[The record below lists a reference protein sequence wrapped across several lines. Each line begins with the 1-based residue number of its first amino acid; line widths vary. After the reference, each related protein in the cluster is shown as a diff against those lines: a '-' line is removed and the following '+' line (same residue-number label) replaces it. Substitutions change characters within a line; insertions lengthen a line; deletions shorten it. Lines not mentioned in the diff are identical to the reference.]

1 MLPAWTSRRPFEPAS
16 FPEQEQS
23 VTTGVRTGNS
33 SPEPPPKFPRAA
45 PRPGE
50 AFRNG
55 KLYLFTRWGIC
66 VYRLW
71 PQPRAWALA
80 AGSNVWRGV
89 ESFMPI
95 SRWRREIGTLERKAK
110 WLRGLDGVRPL
121 DAVETRRL
129 AALERRRET
138 LETALATL
146 PPRVLAAVARL
157 PFDQWLA
164 LRAFAQ
170 APSLVDLSWANPAL
184 LLTLLT
190 PPTYGLSRRPP
201 RPATLRRLAPRR
213 QRDILGWL
221 GMPKEESLARTFAK
235 VPVRGL
241 RRWTLRRLV
250 AVARDAEA
258 RRRLSHLRRLSDT
271 ALWLLDSPER
281 RAAASQVLLDEV
293 ARERQRSR
301 RLTFAMQF
309 GETLRMLAIL
319 DRRPPGR
326 GYRSMAQV
334 ERAHGRMT
342 WEALV
347 RGKLF
352 DGQND
357 PFPRPPYPGEDW
369 IEPIRT
375 PGELI
380 REAEEQHNCV
390 AAYIEDAREGD
401 SSFYRVLAP
410 QRATLE
416 LRRGRDGKWNVADI
430 RTIDNG
436 VASADTRRA
445 VRHWLDA
452 EWPVE
457 VEEGPDSWDRI
468 PWSVSEEPGEADLPD

>member
-1 MLPAWTSRRPFEPAS
+1 MPLATRPVTPLPQMAQGPA
-16 FPEQEQS
+16 
-23 VTTGVRTGNS
+23 
-33 SPEPPPKFPRAA
+33 RAA
-45 PRPGE
+45 YRPGE

-71 PQPRAWALA
+71 PEPRAWALA
-80 AGSNVWRGV
+80 TGSSRWRGV

-95 SRWRREIGTLERKAK
+95 SRWRREIGDLERKAK

-121 DAVETRRL
+121 DEVETRRL

-146 PPRVLAAVARL
+146 PPRVLAALSRL
-157 PFDQWLA
+157 PIDQWLA
-164 LRAFAQ
+164 LRAFAH
-170 APSLVDLSWANPAL
+170 APGLVDLSWANPAL

-190 PPTYGLSRRPP
+190 PPTYGLSRRRP

-213 QRDILGWL
+213 QREILGWL
-221 GMPKEESLARTFAK
+221 GLPREESLARTFAK

-250 AVARDAEA
+250 ALARDAEA

-271 ALWLLDSPER
+271 ALWILDSPER

-293 ARERQRSR
+293 ARERLRNR
-301 RLTFAMQF
+301 RLTFAMQLR
-309 GETLRMLAIL
+309 ETLRILAIL

-326 GYRSMAQV
+326 GYRSMAQI
-334 ERAHGRMT
+334 ERAHEQLT

-357 PFPRPPYPGEDW
+357 PFPRPPYSGEDW

-390 AAYIEDAREGD
+390 AAYIDDAREGR

-410 QRATLE
+410 ERATLE
-416 LRRGRDGKWNVADI
+416 LRRRATGEWDI
-430 RTIDNG
+430 CDLRTIDNG
-436 VASADTRRA
+436 VAPAATWWA
-445 VRHWLDA
+445 VKRWLKA

-457 VEEGPDSWDRI
+457 VEEGPESWDRV
-468 PWSVSEEPGEADLPD
+468 PWSVGLEPEEDELPD